1 MDHLCFL
8 EQKTNL
14 NHMKKYVEMKIFV
27 KLLCP
32 KDAKTLEYK
41 QKQKSD
47 KPPFV
52 IQSNSNN

>member
-1 MDHLCFL
+1 
-8 EQKTNL
+8 
-14 NHMKKYVEMKIFV
+14 MKKYVEMKTFV